1 MEQRLQEIEKIIQGG
16 PYKDDWDSLGQVQI
30 PEWFSQVKFGIFIH
44 WGLYSIPAHG
54 NEWYARNMYIQG
66 REEWEYHRKVYGDH
80 TKFGYKDFI
89 PMFRAENFHPEEWAA
104 LIKASGAGYAFPVA
118 EHHDGFQMYRSRIS
132 RYNVYNMGPHRDI
145 LGELKTAFEKQG
157 IHFCTSSHRAEHWFF
172 MGHGR
177 EFSSDVREPMQRGD
191 FYWPAME
198 EPEHED
204 LKSSPYPDEEFLS
217 DWLVRTCELVD
228 EYSPDLLYFDWWIQH
243 EAFKPYLKKA
253 AAYYYNKCADA
264 GKKGAI
270 CYKHDAMAFGSGI
283 PDVERGSFGEAK
295 PYLWQTDT
303 SVARNAW
310 CYTDTLKYKNSG
322 ELIRVLIDTVSKNG
336 NLLLNIGPK
345 GDGSIPE
352 TDRKILQE
360 IGNWLSVNGEAIY
373 GSHVWRVSSEG
384 PTKTAEGQFTDGS
397 AVVYGQSGNA
407 CMAS

>member
-1 MEQRLQEIEKIIQGG
+1 
-16 PYKDDWDSLGQVQI
+16 
-30 PEWFSQVKFGIFIH
+30 
-44 WGLYSIPAHG
+44 
-54 NEWYARNMYIQG
+54 MYIQG

-118 EHHDGFQMYRSRIS
+118 EHLDGFQMYRSRIS

-303 SVARNAW
+303 SVARNA
-310 CYTDTLKYKNSG
+310 
-322 ELIRVLIDTVSKNG
+322 
-336 NLLLNIGPK
+336 
-345 GDGSIPE
+345 
-352 TDRKILQE
+352 
-360 IGNWLSVNGEAIY
+360 
-373 GSHVWRVSSEG
+373 
-384 PTKTAEGQFTDGS
+384 
-397 AVVYGQSGNA
+397 
-407 CMAS
+407 